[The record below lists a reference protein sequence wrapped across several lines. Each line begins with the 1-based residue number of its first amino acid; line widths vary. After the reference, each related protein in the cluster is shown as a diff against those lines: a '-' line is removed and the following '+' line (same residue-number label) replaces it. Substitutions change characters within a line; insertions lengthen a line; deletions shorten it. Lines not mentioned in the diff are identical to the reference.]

1 MSRTRVKICGITNID
16 DAMVAVKAGADAV
29 GLVFFEKST
38 RNVSIS
44 QAKKIIESLPAFV
57 TSTALFVNADKE
69 FIEQVIAQTKV
80 DLLQFHGDESVE
92 FCTQFARPYI
102 KAIRI
107 KETTDVLSL
116 VESYRSAQ
124 AILFDTYVAG
134 TPGGTGESFNWQWLN
149 ASVTKTLALPVILA
163 GGLNANNVAKAVKIV
178 QPWAVDISGGV
189 ESSAGIK
196 SAKKIQDFI
205 TEIEKVN
212 NE

>member
-16 DAMVAVKAGADAV
+16 DAMVAVKAGADAI

-107 KETTDVLSL
+107 KETTDVVSL
-116 VESYRSAQ
+116 VEKYRSAQ

-149 ASVTKTLALPVILA
+149 ASFSQQLKLPIILA

-189 ESSAGIK
+189 EFSAGIK
-196 SAKKIQDFI
+196 SAKKIQNFI